1 MIRPVALALTAAAA
15 LAACGPTPTGPT
27 ASSQG
32 GIPFGPYFMV
42 GIGKEATPQR
52 NATLVISGSQLSG
65 TGPCNS
71 FTATNSAEW
80 PQMAVTNFVSTRM
93 TCRDQGLENQYFGAL
108 AGATQAE
115 YSGGVLVVKGP
126 SWIQFEAGT
135 VQK

>member
-15 LAACGPTPTGPT
+15 LAACGPTPSST
-27 ASSQG
+27 ATSQG
-32 GIPFGPYFMV
+32 GIPFGPYYMV
-42 GIGKEATPQR
+42 GIGKDATPQR
-52 NATLVISGSQLSG
+52 NSTLVISGSQLTG

-93 TCRDQGLENQYFGAL
+93 TCRDQALENQYFGAL

-115 YSGGVLVVKGP
+115 FNGGVLVIKGP

-135 VQK
+135 VQN